1 VIDIIKITL
10 ALTITGIAATLL
22 ITFTYSKTEAKIHD
36 QQIQAEVSMLKS
48 MMSGNAHFTE
58 LNSQQTGLPSQYW
71 VGTENS
77 DTSYI
82 FKICSFGY
90 SGPIVFLVCV
100 TTDGIIN
107 EMKILEQK
115 ETPGLGGR
123 IQEVLSNK
131 FIWDGFFKNK
141 GPTTQWFTE
150 QFRGINLLKDIT
162 IEKRYGEWHKINNDE
177 IRGRLIQ
184 NNAITAITGST
195 ISTRAVIKGIESQAK
210 VYLSAVRG
218 NK

>member
-1 VIDIIKITL
+1 V
-10 ALTITGIAATLL
+10 LTITGIAATLL

-36 QQIQAEVSMLKS
+36 QQIQAEVTMLKS
-48 MMSGNAHFTE
+48 MMSGNAQFTE
-58 LNSQQTGLPSQYW
+58 LNGGQPGLPSQYW
-71 VGTENS
+71 VGTENN

-90 SGPIVFLVCV
+90 SGPIIYLVCV
-100 TTDGIIN
+100 STDGIIS

-131 FIWDGFFKNK
+131 FIWDGFFTKKENS
-141 GPTTQWFTE
+141 TQWFTE
-150 QFRGINLLKDIT
+150 QFRGINLLKGIT
-162 IEKRYGEWHKINNDE
+162 IDKRYGEWHKINNDE
-177 IRGRLIQ
+177 IKARLMQ

-210 VYLSAVRG
+210 VYLSAIRG